1 MFTDKIEPIISN
13 GVVTI
18 GGKGLIT
25 KLIGTVSWSWTDD
38 ERQLIFFPESPVSM
52 LSETTLS

>member
-18 GGKGLIT
+18 GGKYLIT
-25 KLIGTVSWSWTDD
+25 KEIGTVIWSWTDD
-38 ERQLIFFPESPVSM
+38 EGQLHKNKLNNV
-52 LSETTLS
+52 L